1 MYLLY
6 VIKIYCLTLLKISY
20 GMLIHLGIILSL
32 MVAIRYLTKD
42 KAIFTKKINELRRYI
57 YGEL

>member
-6 VIKIYCLTLLKISY
+6 VIKIYALALLKISY
-20 GMLIHLGIILSL
+20 EALIAALIILSL
-32 MVAIRYLTKD
+32 MITIRYLTKD
-42 KAIFTKKINELRRYI
+42 KAIFTKKISELRRYM

>member
-1 MYLLY
+1 MLY
-6 VIKIYCLTLLKISY
+6 VSKIYILTLLKISY
-20 GMLIHLGIILSL
+20 EALIAALIILSL

-42 KAIFTKKINELRRYI
+42 KAIFTKEINKLRRYI